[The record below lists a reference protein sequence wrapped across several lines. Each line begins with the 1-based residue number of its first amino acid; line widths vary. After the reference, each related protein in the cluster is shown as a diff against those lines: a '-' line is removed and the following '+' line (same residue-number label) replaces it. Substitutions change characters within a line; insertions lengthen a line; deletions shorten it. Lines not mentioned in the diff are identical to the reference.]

1 MVVVEGFLL
10 AFDFVTVAMEPV
22 QTWVR
27 RLDWKVVEGFL
38 QEFDSVSSLSTVRED
53 SSICTSFLVEILDAF
68 MYVKS

>member
-10 AFDFVTVAMEPV
+10 EFDSVTVATEPV

-27 RLDWKVVEGFL
+27 RLDWKVVDGFL
-38 QEFDSVSSLSTVRED
+38 QEFDSVIVVHGETRLQHLHKFFGGD
-53 SSICTSFLVEILDAF
+53 SRRF